1 MLRTRLTSLLVAV
14 FFSTVLAGGP
24 SSAQDKD
31 DLPDVQYYGYKIVHH
46 MTAVVK
52 HIETFGFNTFD
63 HPRIA
68 DYRSFVIT
76 PALDHFYS
84 KAVADVRWGPV
95 VIDTPAKD
103 NRYSSLEIFDQE
115 HFAIFDKVTAKD
127 GERFVLI
134 REDYAG
140 PLPEGTVI
148 RTKSNF
154 PFVFIR
160 TQSFAFNTD
169 QLADAIRR
177 QSQVSGAWQP
187 IDLPNPKDTLALISW
202 TIANGMPYAETKDLM
217 AEAARTYTPAVHKQ
231 TFENLKAFLASGGVT
246 GTAGMFEPWG
256 HPAGGSHKVR
266 AAGTL
271 LGHLGFP
278 VHHAYYQQLPVDRT
292 GRMLAGAN
300 GPFVI
305 TLPHDPG
312 VSQFWSVT
320 RYDAAKFLPLN
331 PADLGGHDIQTY
343 NAFNT
348 KPDADGNI
356 TITFSKA
363 DPKDGTYWMPVIDTG
378 YYAIARYYGP
388 TAKLNGNTSSD
399 IVYAGTPL
407 EQKFK
412 AVQF

>member
-1 MLRTRLTSLLVAV
+1 MLRTRLTPLLAAV

-95 VIDTPAKD
+95 VIDTPARD
-103 NRYSSLEIFDQE
+103 DRYGSLEIFDHE
-115 HFAIFDKVTAKD
+115 HYAIFDKITAKD

-160 TQSFAFNTD
+160 TQSFAFNAD

-177 QSQVSGAWQP
+177 QSRVSGAWQP
-187 IDLPNPKDTLALISW
+187 VDLPNPKDTLALISW
-202 TIANGMPYAETKDLM
+202 TVANGMPYAETKDLM
-217 AEAARTYTPAVHKQ
+217 AEAARTFTPAVHKQ

-246 GTAGMFEPWG
+246 GNPGMFEPLG
-256 HPAGGSHKVR
+256 HPAGGSHKIR

-292 GRMLAGAN
+292 GRKLAGAN

-312 VSQFWSVT
+312 VAQFWSVT
-320 RYDAAKFLPLN
+320 RYDADKFLPLN
-331 PADLGGHDIQTY
+331 PADLGGHDIQAY

-348 KPDADGNI
+348 KPDADGNV
-356 TITFSKA
+356 TITFSKT
-363 DPKDGTYWMPVIDTG
+363 DPKDGTYWMPVIDTD

-388 TAKLNGNTSSD
+388 TTNLNGNTAAD
-399 IVYAGTPL
+399 IVYTGTPV

-412 AVQF
+412 AVRF

>member
-14 FFSTVLAGGP
+14 FFSAVLAGGP

-187 IDLPNPKDTLALISW
+187 VDLPNPKDTLALISW

-399 IVYAGTPL
+399 IVYAEIGR
-407 EQKFK
+407 
-412 AVQF
+412 AHV